1 MESTTCVIAGGGPA
15 GIMLGLL
22 LSRAGIA
29 VTVLEK
35 HADFL
40 RDFRGDTVHAST
52 IELLDELGLGNA
64 FRKLPQTRLQNFQ
77 LPLPDGSTFLLGDF
91 STLKPP
97 YNYVAL
103 IPQWDFLDF
112 LVGVAR
118 REPSF
123 AIRMNTEVTG
133 LRLDGERVS
142 GVHYREQDGMEGDIV
157 ADLVVACD
165 GRHSILRDQAGL
177 VPHEFNVPFDTWWF
191 RLPRYP
197 AEMGEVAA
205 VVPQFGDRDVMLTLT
220 REDFYQIAY
229 FAEKG
234 ADARLRAEGI
244 ERFRQRIASMRPD
257 FADRLDTLTSMDD
270 LHLLDVRLNRLKTWH
285 RIGLLCIGDAA
296 HAMSP
301 AGGVGINLAIQDAVA
316 AATRLAVP
324 LREVRLTDA
333 DLATVRR
340 RRWMP
345 TVVIQRLQRILHR
358 VLFVPA
364 FEGRRRG
371 PPSLIVL
378 LARYVPG
385 FTALPARLVAFGP
398 RPEHAPDFAQR
409 AQTEPPPEKKT
420 GAAAPV

>member
-1 MESTTCVIAGGGPA
+1 
-15 GIMLGLL
+15 MLGLL
-22 LSRAGIA
+22 LARAGIA

-64 FRKLPQTRLQNFQ
+64 FRKMTQTRLQNFQ
-77 LPLPDGSTFLLGDF
+77 LPQPDGSTLLLGDF
-91 STLKPP
+91 SKLKPP

-112 LVGVAR
+112 LVGAAK

-123 AIRMNTEVTG
+123 NLRMNTEVTG
-133 LRLDGERVS
+133 LRFDGDRVS
-142 GVHYREQDGMEGDIV
+142 GVHYRERSGAEGGIA

-165 GRHSILRDQAGL
+165 GRHSLVRDCAGFI
-177 VPHEFNVPFDTWWF
+177 PHEFKVPFDTWWF
-191 RLPRYP
+191 RLPRHP
-197 AEMGEVAA
+197 DEMGEIAA
-205 VVPQFGDRDVMLTLT
+205 VVPQFGEQDVMLTLT
-220 REDFYQIAY
+220 RETFYQVAY
-229 FAEKG
+229 FAPKG

-244 ERFRQRIASMRPD
+244 ERFRERIARMRPD
-257 FADRLDTLTSMDD
+257 FADRLDALSSMDD
-270 LHLLDVRLNRLKTWH
+270 LHLLDVRLNRLQTWH
-285 RIGLLCIGDAA
+285 RAGLLSIGDAA

-316 AATRLAVP
+316 AATLLAEP
-324 LREVRLTDA
+324 LREGRLTDA
-333 DLATVRR
+333 DLASVRQ

-345 TVVIQRLQRILHR
+345 MAVIQFMQRVLQR

-364 FEGRRRG
+364 FEGRRPG
-371 PPSLIVL
+371 PPRLLVL

-385 FTALPARLVAFGP
+385 FTALPARMVAFGP
-398 RPEHAPDFAQR
+398 RPEHAPDFAR
-409 AQTEPPPEKKT
+409 RPQTEPPPEKKT
-420 GAAAPV
+420 EAEASV